1 MEELEKLKETVNK
14 LNQDVESNQG
24 AILQIL
30 GIVEI
35 IAKQTEIKE

>member
-30 GIVEI
+30 GKLEKN
-35 IAKQTEIKE
+35 AQHAELKE